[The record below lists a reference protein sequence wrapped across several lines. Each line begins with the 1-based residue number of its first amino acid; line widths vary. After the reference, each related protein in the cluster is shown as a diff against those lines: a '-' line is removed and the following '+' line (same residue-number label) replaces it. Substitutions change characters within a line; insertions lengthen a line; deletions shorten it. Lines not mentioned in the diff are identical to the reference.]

1 MRAPQGLRIIAA
13 AGLLAAA
20 AMCAHAQGPVR
31 DFTVTDSAA
40 AAYRAALSRLSS
52 PELEHRK
59 AARLVLQRRGYA
71 AILHRSLARDVW
83 GSILAVLKMEGQL
96 DFHLP
101 VNTLVTTIYVQ
112 PPGPRKAP
120 SALYE
125 PPSSAPVQ
133 IPLLEDRRFP
143 RDPWHK

>member
-1 MRAPQGLRIIAA
+1 MSAPQGLRIIAA

-20 AMCAHAQGPVR
+20 AMFAHAQGPAR
-31 DFTVTDSAA
+31 DFNVTDSAA
-40 AAYRAALSRLSS
+40 AAYRAALARLSS

-59 AARLVLQRRGYA
+59 AARLALQRKGYA
-71 AILHRSLARDVW
+71 AILHHSLQRDVW
-83 GSILAVLKMEGQL
+83 GALLSVLKMQAQL

-112 PPGPRKAP
+112 SPGVRKDP
-120 SALYE
+120 SPLYQ

-133 IPLLEDRRFP
+133 VPLLEDRRFP

>member
-1 MRAPQGLRIIAA
+1 MRAPRGLRIIAA

-20 AMCAHAQGPVR
+20 AMFAHAQDPAR
-31 DFTVTDSAA
+31 DFNVTDSAA
-40 AAYRAALSRLSS
+40 AAYRAALARLSS

-59 AARLVLQRRGYA
+59 AARLELQRRGYA
-71 AILHRSLARDVW
+71 AILHHSLARDVW
-83 GSILAVLKMEGQL
+83 GAILAVLKMQAQL

-101 VNTLVTTIYVQ
+101 VNTLVTTVYVQ
-112 PPGPRKAP
+112 SPGVRKDP

-125 PPSSAPVQ
+125 PPPSAPAQ
-133 IPLLEDRRFP
+133 IPLFEDRRFP